1 MSVNFD
7 NAEMRLLATVIER
20 FTLNEVNINE
30 INYTTAYCRPAHA
43 FV

>member
-1 MSVNFD
+1 MSVYFD
-7 NAEMRLLATVIER
+7 NAEMLLLATAIGR
-20 FTLNEVNINE
+20 FTLNEVSIYE